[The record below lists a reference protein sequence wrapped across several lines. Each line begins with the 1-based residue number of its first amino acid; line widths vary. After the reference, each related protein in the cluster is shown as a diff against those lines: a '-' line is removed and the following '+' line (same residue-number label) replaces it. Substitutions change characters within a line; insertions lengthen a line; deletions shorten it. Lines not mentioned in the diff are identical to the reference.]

1 MIAKRTLDVGLCLDI
16 LTNETVFEAISEDD
30 ATFENLK
37 VNVLDDYWV
46 SMEIN
51 NAIVGVAQFKQMF
64 NKCFDCHI
72 HILQEHRKQHS
83 MDAGSALL
91 SWCKDN
97 LAGCLL
103 FTTIPEFCPNVVA
116 FLKAFDFKESGTLEK
131 AWKKN
136 GKQNNMTILT
146 RRI

>member
-72 HILQEHRKQHS
+72 HILPEHRKQHS
-83 MDAGSALL
+83 MNAGSALL
-91 SWCKDN
+91 TWCKDN

-116 FLKAFDFKESGTLEK
+116 FLKAFDFKESGALEK

>member
-72 HILQEHRKQHS
+72 HILPEHRKQHS

-91 SWCKDN
+91 TWCKDN
-97 LAGCLL
+97 LNGCLL
-103 FTTIPEFCPNVVA
+103 FATIPEFCPNVVA

-146 RRI
+146 RGI

>member
-72 HILQEHRKQHS
+72 HILPEHRKQHS
-83 MDAGSALL
+83 MNAGSALL
-91 SWCKDN
+91 AWCKDN

>member
-51 NAIVGVAQFKQMF
+51 NVIVGVAQFKQMF

-72 HILQEHRKQHS
+72 HILPEHRKQHS
-83 MDAGSALL
+83 MNAGSALL
-91 SWCKDN
+91 TWCKDN